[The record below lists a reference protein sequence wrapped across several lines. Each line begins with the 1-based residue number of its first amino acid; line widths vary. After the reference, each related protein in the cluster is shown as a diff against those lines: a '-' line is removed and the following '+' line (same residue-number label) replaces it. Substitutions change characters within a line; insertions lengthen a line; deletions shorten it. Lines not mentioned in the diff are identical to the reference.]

1 MQHALDTF
9 ISNQFHVDAATWA
22 WTQVIYAIAI
32 GLAAFAL
39 VNFGAILAGIF
50 SWAERRIAARM
61 QSRIGPNRVGPGGF
75 LQWFADAVKLM
86 LKEDLIPT
94 QSDSILYRMA
104 PYFVMVGFSCT
115 FVVLPF
121 SHAIAATTMDLGLF
135 YIIAITALI
144 VVGVLLSGWASN
156 SKWSLFGAM
165 RAAAQIVSY
174 EIPGGMALMV
184 PLLISGTL
192 SMQEMIRMQGGIQ
205 PEAGGNFLTAGGWPW
220 NWNIFHDPAAFVC
233 FFIYFTAALAEGNR
247 APFDLA
253 EAESE
258 IVAGYNTEYSGFR
271 FSVFFLVE
279 WGNVWVMSAI
289 ACTAFLGGWQVPG
302 ISLAALDNA
311 TGLSSIGLELL
322 SLSFFVVKT
331 LSLCFV
337 VIWLRWTLPRI
348 RVDSMMSLCWKYLVP
363 AAFASIIFETVW
375 VLAFARSPSFQLF
388 FGVIMSIAA
397 GAVPLWLFAKRTFDN
412 IRDTGDRVDLTNW

>member
-1 MQHALDTF
+1 MQTLANYLVVHLFGADP
-9 ISNQFHVDAATWA
+9 ATWP
-22 WTQVIYAIAI
+22 WTQVVYAVVMGLI
-32 GLAAFAL
+32 GFAL
-39 VNFGAILAGIF
+39 VNFGAITAGIF

-61 QSRIGPNRVGPGGF
+61 QSRVGPNRNGPAGF
-75 LQWFADAVKLM
+75 LQWIADAVKLM
-86 LKEDLIPT
+86 LKEDLIPGE
-94 QSDSILYRMA
+94 SDHILFRVA

-121 SHAIAATTMDLGLF
+121 ARHLVATNMDLGLF
-135 YIIAITALI
+135 YVISITALV
-144 VVGVLLSGWASN
+144 VVGILVSGWASN

-174 EIPGGMALMV
+174 EIPGGVALMV
-184 PLLISGTL
+184 PVLITGTL
-192 SMQEMIRMQGGIQ
+192 SMQEMIRLQSGIQ
-205 PEAGGNFLTAGGWPW
+205 GNFFTQGGWPW
-220 NWNIFHDPAAFVC
+220 NWNLFHDPAAFAC

-289 ACTAFLGGWQVPG
+289 ACTAFLGGWGIPG
-302 ISLAALDNA
+302 VSNA
-311 TGLSSIGLELL
+311 TLDHASGAAAVGLELATL
-322 SLSFFVVKT
+322 FLFAFKT

-348 RVDSMMSLCWKYLVP
+348 RVDQMMTLCWKYLVP
-363 AAFASIIFETVW
+363 ASFAAVVFETVW
-375 VLAFARSPSFQLF
+375 TLAFARSPGVQLALGVVF
-388 FGVIMSIAA
+388 FVVA
-397 GAVPLWLFAKRTFDN
+397 GAIPLWLFAKRTYDN
-412 IRDTGDRVDLTNW
+412 IGATGDVVDLSNW